1 MSFCVQNFTF
11 TSLVHGTF
19 AFCMVC
25 LSSRYTW
32 LHVSV
37 WVLIW
42 LLMPD
47 CNDIFPLSCNTFKA
61 LNRHMRSNEINN
73 WIMSIHSS
81 PLSSQAC
88 RGGSMCQI
96 FIFDFCLCQ
105 HPETI
110 VDLKLFSLFADAA
123 NSRTDRT
130 VAKGILMLFFFIFTL
145 FLFSLLNIAD
155 FF

>member
-1 MSFCVQNFTF
+1 
-11 TSLVHGTF
+11 
-19 AFCMVC
+19 
-25 LSSRYTW
+25 
-32 LHVSV
+32 
-37 WVLIW
+37 
-42 LLMPD
+42 MPD

-73 WIMSIHSS
+73 WITSIHSS

-96 FIFDFCLCQ
+96 FIFGFCLCQ
-105 HPETI
+105 RPETI

-145 FLFSLLNIAD
+145 FLFSPLNITD
-155 FF
+155 FLKLLCAYYFRNAKNLKINIPKNREQCGSNCRSVDKLT